1 MRYVLTLA
9 VFLCSFVLS
18 LEAQEDSLASDR
30 FFQFGL
36 GLTGF
41 SYLGDFSN
49 DLSDIYRIHPGGN
62 LSLQTVTQSPIQF
75 QANIGI
81 GSFAEQIDQN
91 SPILDSDAAINKFVE
106 TAFYYGDF
114 RLKYRFFHKRVLQP
128 YLSAGAGILVFSPKD
143 ESGKELVRKPETRAP
158 GETYNTTIPQLPATI
173 GLQARISPLVSVSID
188 YTYRLTPSDYLDN
201 VGEWGSQSGDDALHN
216 IQASLYFSL
225 QPKSANLSTR
235 PVSLSD
241 PAISYQETGN
251 VESAEP
257 DRPESISAPSE
268 QQEPEPPSTPDPVEV
283 YPAASESVPVA
294 THDSEELE
302 QAKIARE
309 EAAIREKRYIYY
321 EIQEGDQLDQIA
333 ERYEI
338 RRTTIV
344 ELNYLGNR
352 TISAGMFLRLPDV
365 GLQIEQ
371 K

>member
-1 MRYVLTLA
+1 MQHVLILA

-18 LEAQEDSLASDR
+18 LEAQEDSISSER
-30 FFQFGL
+30 YFQFGL

-49 DLSDIYRIHPGGN
+49 DLSDIYRINPGGN
-62 LSLQTVTQSPIQF
+62 LSLQTVTRSPLQF

-91 SPILDSDAAINKFVE
+91 SPTLDSDAMVNRFVE

-114 RLKYRFFHKRVLQP
+114 RLKYRFFHKRVIQP

-143 ESGKELVRKPETRAP
+143 ESGKELIRKPETRAP

-173 GLQARISPLVSVSID
+173 GLQARITPLVAVSID

-201 VGEWGSQSGDDALHN
+201 VGQWGSQSGDDALHN

-225 QPKSANLSTR
+225 KPKSANLSPRTT
-235 PVSLSD
+235 PPSD

-251 VESAEP
+251 SEP
-257 DRPESISAPSE
+257 GIQEGIPTSSE
-268 QQEPEPPSTPDPVEV
+268 QQETAPPSATAPTEV
-283 YPAASESVPVA
+283 YSTASEPEQAAPVSPA
-294 THDSEELE
+294 SNGLE
-302 QAKIARE
+302 QEKIARE
-309 EAAIREKRYIYY
+309 ETAIRENRYIYY

-333 ERYEI
+333 EQYEI
-338 RRTTIV
+338 RRATIV

-352 TISAGMFLRLPDV
+352 TITAGMFLRLPDV

>member
-1 MRYVLTLA
+1 MRLLLMLA

-18 LEAQEDSLASDR
+18 LEAQEDSLSSDR

-49 DLSDIYRIHPGGN
+49 DLSDLYRIHPGGN

-81 GSFAEQIDQN
+81 GSFAEQIDQD
-91 SPILDSDAAINKFVE
+91 SPGFSSDATANRFVE

-114 RLKYRFFHKRVLQP
+114 RLKYRFFHKRAIQP
-128 YLSAGAGILVFSPKD
+128 YLSAGAGLLVFSPKD
-143 ESGKELVRKPETRAP
+143 ESGKELNRKPETRAP
-158 GETYNTTIPQLPATI
+158 GETYSTTIPQLPATI
-173 GLQARISPLVSVSID
+173 GLQARITPIVAVSID

-216 IQASLYFSL
+216 IQASIYFSL
-225 QPKSANLSTR
+225 KPKSANLSNR
-235 PVSLSD
+235 PAPLSD
-241 PAISYQETGN
+241 PAISYQEIGN
-251 VESAEP
+251 KKS
-257 DRPESISAPSE
+257 DIPESIPTPSE
-268 QQEPEPPSTPDPVEV
+268 QQEIRPPSTTTPLSDE
-283 YPAASESVPVA
+283 ASPTAPEPTQAVA
-294 THDSEELE
+294 NDSDSSDQE
-302 QAKIARE
+302 KIARE
-309 EAAIREKRYIYY
+309 EAAIREKRFIYY

-338 RRTTIV
+338 RSATIV

-352 TISAGMFLRLPDV
+352 TIAAGMFLRLPDV